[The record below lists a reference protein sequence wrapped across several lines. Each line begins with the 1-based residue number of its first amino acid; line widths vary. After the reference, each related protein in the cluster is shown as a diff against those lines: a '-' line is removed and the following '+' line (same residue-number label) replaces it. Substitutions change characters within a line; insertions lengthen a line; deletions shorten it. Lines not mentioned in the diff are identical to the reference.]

1 MCKPKIRC
9 VVDIRRVGSK
19 YEIVAVDPQLDD
31 FPVGST
37 HDSWDALVGV
47 VREYGQSKEVRSGIG
62 FSATLPA
69 EGNVRDETYR
79 EWLRA
84 AGFEFVPEPD
94 PEEELRGRQEV
105 WKGVFSIFGDN
116 PE

>member
-37 HDSWDALVGV
+37 HDSWDALVGA
-47 VREYGQSKEVRSGIG
+47 VREYETVEGGSDSRS
-62 FSATLPA
+62 LP
-69 EGNVRDETYR
+69 
-79 EWLRA
+79 L
-84 AGFEFVPEPD
+84 
-94 PEEELRGRQEV
+94 
-105 WKGVFSIFGDN
+105 I
-116 PE
+116 